1 MATIIKPIIA
11 PELLSQLDT
20 KFEEE
25 KQVIVHCG
33 FQNNYLIGNLVRI
46 WRTTFL
52 VDKFTGHRSQL
63 LFWENISMF
72 PYWTEVP
79 PVKEYWFTLIF
90 SGLPKD
96 CKLFDFVEEI
106 PQEGGFLVTDI
117 DRNESDVYTIKL
129 I

>member
-1 MATIIKPIIA
+1 
-11 PELLSQLDT
+11 
-20 KFEEE
+20 
-25 KQVIVHCG
+25 
-33 FQNNYLIGNLVRI
+33 
-46 WRTTFL
+46 
-52 VDKFTGHRSQL
+52 
-63 LFWENISMF
+63 MF

-90 SGLPKD
+90 LD
-96 CKLFDFVEEI
+96 CLKIANSFDFVEEI

>member
-1 MATIIKPIIA
+1 
-11 PELLSQLDT
+11 
-20 KFEEE
+20 
-25 KQVIVHCG
+25 
-33 FQNNYLIGNLVRI
+33 
-46 WRTTFL
+46 
-52 VDKFTGHRSQL
+52 
-63 LFWENISMF
+63 MF

-79 PVKEYWFTLIF
+79 SVKEYWFTLIF

>member
-1 MATIIKPIIA
+1 M
-11 PELLSQLDT
+11 
-20 KFEEE
+20 
-25 KQVIVHCG
+25 
-33 FQNNYLIGNLVRI
+33 
-46 WRTTFL
+46 
-52 VDKFTGHRSQL
+52 
-63 LFWENISMF
+63 
-72 PYWTEVP
+72 
-79 PVKEYWFTLIF
+79 KEYWFTLIF

>member
-1 MATIIKPIIA
+1 MATIIKPNIA

-46 WRTTFL
+46 WRTTFWWINL
-52 VDKFTGHRSQL
+52 QGTEANFYSGK
-63 LFWENISMF
+63 ISRCF
-72 PYWTEVP
+72 PYWTEV

-90 SGLPKD
+90 LD
-96 CKLFDFVEEI
+96 CLKIVNSLISWKKFRK
-106 PQEGGFLVTDI
+106 EGGFLVTDI

>member
-1 MATIIKPIIA
+1 MTTITKPKIS
-11 PELLSQLDT
+11 PELLEALQP
-20 KFEEE
+20 KVEVE
-25 KQVIVHCG
+25 KQVIVHCC
-33 FQNNYLIGNLVRI
+33 FPRSPIADMLIRI
-46 WRTTFL
+46 WSSTFL
-52 VDKFTGHRSQL
+52 IDESLAHKSTLIHH
-63 LFWENISMF
+63 ENISLF

>member
-1 MATIIKPIIA
+1 MATIIKPNIA

-106 PQEGGFLVTDI
+106 PKKEVFW
-117 DRNESDVYTIKL
+117 
-129 I
+129 